1 MEQAVQGWKEQFQS
15 LHQRIGRHFVRS
27 EPRRRAL
34 AYLKGLTSPCERKN
48 GWQLAEMAEESC
60 PDGMQRLLNQA
71 MWDADAVRDDL
82 RHYVVEQ
89 LGDAEAVLVIDETG
103 FLKKG
108 LKSVGVQRQY
118 SGTAGRI
125 ENCQV
130 GVFLAYASHNGGAL
144 IDRALYLPQEWADDQ
159 QRRQEASVPESVNF
173 ATKPE
178 LARQMLERAMKAGI
192 TAAWVTGD
200 VVYGGDRKL
209 RLWLEEQGQPFVLA
223 VSVKEAL
230 WMPGFKQVR
239 VDKTTA
245 GLKAEDWQRMSA
257 GQGAKGERLYD
268 WAWQRLGRLQITAE
282 DQRWGHWLLVR
293 GSIEA
298 PHQSDYYVV
307 FGPAQTTLSELV
319 GVAGARWNIEP
330 CFKTAKGEF
339 GLDHYEVR
347 RWDAWH
353 RFITLVMLAH
363 AFVSA
368 MRASETEKGA
378 QKLEKAASSG

>member
-1 MEQAVQGWKEQFQS
+1 MEQLVQAWEEQFQA
-15 LHQRIGRHFVRS
+15 LHEHIARHFVRS

-48 GWQLAEMAEESC
+48 GWQLAEVAQESC

-71 MWDADAVRDDL
+71 RWDADAVRDDL
-82 RHYVVEQ
+82 RQYVVEQ
-89 LGDAEAVLVIDETG
+89 LSAAEAVLVIDETG

-108 LKSVGVQRQY
+108 RKSVGVQRQY

-130 GVFLAYASHNGGAL
+130 GVFLAYASHKGSAL
-144 IDRALYLPQEWADDQ
+144 VDRALYLPQEWVEDQ
-159 QRRQEASVPESVNF
+159 QRRKEAGVPQTVKF

-178 LARQMLERAMKAGI
+178 LARQMIERAMKAGVA
-192 TAAWVTGD
+192 AAWVTGD
-200 VVYGGDRKL
+200 AVYGGDRKL
-209 RLWLEEQGQPFVLA
+209 RLWLEEQAQPFVLA
-223 VSVKEAL
+223 VSVKETL

-245 GLKAEDWQRMSA
+245 GLNPEDWQRLSA

-282 DQRWGHWLLVR
+282 DRRWGHWLLVR
-293 GSIEA
+293 RSIEDPTELA
-298 PHQSDYYVV
+298 YYVV
-307 FGPAQTTLSELV
+307 FGPAQTTLAELV
-319 GVAGARWNIEP
+319 RVAGARWNIES

-339 GLDHYEVR
+339 GLDQYEVR

-353 RFITLVMLAH
+353 RFITLVLLAQ

-368 MRASETEKGA
+368 MQAHEAQKGA
-378 QKLEKAASSG
+378 QLPPWSR

>member
-1 MEQAVQGWKEQFQS
+1 MEKAVQGWEEQFQS
-15 LHQRIGRHFVRS
+15 LHQRVARHFVRS

-34 AYLKGLTSPCERKN
+34 AYLKGLNSPCERKN
-48 GWQLAEMAEESC
+48 GWQLAEVAQECC

-71 MWDADAVRDDL
+71 VWDADAVRDDV

-125 ENCQV
+125 ENCQL
-130 GVFLAYASHNGGAL
+130 GVFLAYASHKGSAL
-144 IDRALYLPQEWADDQ
+144 VDRALYLPQEWANDQ
-159 QRRQEASVPESVNF
+159 QRRREAGVPETVKF

-178 LARQMLERAMKAGI
+178 LARQMLERALKAGVP
-192 TAAWVTGD
+192 AAWVTGD
-200 VVYGGDRKL
+200 AVYGGDRKL
-209 RLWLEEQGQPFVLA
+209 RVWLEEQGQPFVLA

-230 WMPGFKQVR
+230 WMPGWKQVR

-245 GLKAEDWQRMSA
+245 GLKAEDWHRLSA

-268 WAWQRLGRLQITAE
+268 WAWQRLGRLQLTAE

-293 GSIEA
+293 RSIEA
-298 PHQSDYYVV
+298 PQQLDYYVV
-307 FGPAQTTLSELV
+307 FGPAQTTLAELV
-319 GVAGARWNIEP
+319 RVAGARWSIES

-339 GLDHYEVR
+339 GLDQYEVR

-353 RFITLVMLAH
+353 RFITLVLLAH

-368 MRASETEKGA
+368 MRASEAQKGA
-378 QKLEKAASSG
+378 QPLTSSL

>member
-1 MEQAVQGWKEQFQS
+1 
-15 LHQRIGRHFVRS
+15 
-27 EPRRRAL
+27 
-34 AYLKGLTSPCERKN
+34 
-48 GWQLAEMAEESC
+48 
-60 PDGMQRLLNQA
+60 MQRLLNQA
-71 MWDADAVRDDL
+71 VWDADAVRDDL
-82 RHYVVEQ
+82 RHYVVER

-108 LKSVGVQRQY
+108 TKSVGVQRQY

-130 GVFLAYASHNGGAL
+130 GVFLAYATNKGSAL
-144 IDRALYLPQEWADDQ
+144 VDRALYLPQEWADDK
-159 QRRQEASVPESVNF
+159 QRRREAGVPETVRF

-178 LARQMLERAMKAGI
+178 LARQMLERALRAGVR
-192 TAAWVTGD
+192 AAWVTGD
-200 VVYGGDRKL
+200 AVYGGDRKL
-209 RLWLEEQGQPFVLA
+209 RVWLEEQGQPFVLA
-223 VSVKEAL
+223 VSAKEAL

-245 GLKAEDWQRMSA
+245 SLNPTDWQRLSA
-257 GQGAKGERLYD
+257 GLGAKGERLYD

-282 DQRWGHWLLVR
+282 DQRWGHCWGHWLLVR
-293 GSIEA
+293 RSIEA
-298 PHQSDYYVV
+298 PQQLDYYVV
-307 FGPAQTTLSELV
+307 FAPAQTTLSELV
-319 GVAGARWNIEP
+319 GVAGARWNIET

-353 RFITLVMLAH
+353 RFITLVLLAY

-368 MRASETEKGA
+368 MRAGEAQKGA
-378 QKLEKAASSG
+378 LHLTSSL